1 MSGAAEC
8 GSELLDEGAHE
19 LVFLVD
25 VVGVELADSKRSELG
40 MVDALLNAFQGFG
53 QGESGVDGWEVSRRE
68 IDEVHDVDVDVDQD
82 PVDSVFE

>member
-19 LVFLVD
+19 IVFLVD

-53 QGESGVDGWEVSRRE
+53 QGESQCHVEKRVRVFWADAGLSGAVGGVFNAE
-68 IDEVHDVDVDVDQD
+68 
-82 PVDSVFE
+82 